1 MKILRCPLNGPR
13 NISEFVWGG
22 EMKPMP
28 DPATASDAEW
38 TEYLFLEENIAGEI
52 TEWWLHAPT
61 NYWFVA
67 RRNTITDEIIETMT
81 YDQFL
86 ASHKKDAA
94 VPVGDAEAA
103 AKPVTGGTQ
112 TGASS
117 A

>member
-28 DPATASDAEW
+28 NPATATDAEW
-38 TEYLFLEENIAGEI
+38 TEYLFLEDNIAGEI

-86 ASHKKDAA
+86 ARRKEAAALSASHSD
-94 VPVGDAEAA
+94 AA
-103 AKPVTGGTQ
+103 AKPDTAGPQ
-112 TGASS
+112 TGASG

>member
-1 MKILRCPLNGPR
+1 MKILNCPLNGPR

-22 EMKPMP
+22 EVKAMP
-28 DPATASDAEW
+28 DPATASDADW
-38 TEYLFLEENIAGEI
+38 TAYLFLEDNIAGEI

-61 NYWFVA
+61 NYWFIA

-81 YDQFL
+81 YDAYL
-86 ASHKKDAA
+86 ARQKAA
-94 VPVGDAEAA
+94 APGDAEPA

>member
-1 MKILRCPLNGPR
+1 MKILKCPLNGPR

-22 EMKPMP
+22 DLKPMP
-28 DPATASDAEW
+28 DPATATDAQW
-38 TEYLFLEENIAGEI
+38 TEYLFLEDNLAGEI

-81 YDQFL
+81 YDAYL
-86 ASHKKDAA
+86 ARQSNA
-94 VPVGDAEAA
+94 PMSGDAEPA
-103 AKPVTGGTQ
+103 AKSVTGGSE